1 MKGVMMLLVEKS
13 TGYERASD
21 CAEITARSGGG
32 GSSWRSRQ
40 QNQDEIFDDGTPI
53 AFGSPSSA

>member
-1 MKGVMMLLVEKS
+1 MLLVEKS

-21 CAEITARSGGG
+21 CAEITARCGGG

-40 QNQDEIFDDGTPI
+40 QNRDEIFDDGTPI
-53 AFGSPSSA
+53 AFAALV